1 MEGQGGGEGREE
13 LSDLPCVG
21 VGVSVKVKEITL
33 DVETGQEIAGSDG
46 IALEN
51 CTTRVLLFSILH
63 GLGTKL
69 QFGT

>member
-1 MEGQGGGEGREE
+1 M
-13 LSDLPCVG
+13 
-21 VGVSVKVKEITL
+21 KVKEITL